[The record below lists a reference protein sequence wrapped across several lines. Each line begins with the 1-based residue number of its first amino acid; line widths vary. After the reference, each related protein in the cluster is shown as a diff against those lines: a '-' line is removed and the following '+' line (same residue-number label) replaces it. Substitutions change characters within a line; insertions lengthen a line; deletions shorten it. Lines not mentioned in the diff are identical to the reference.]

1 MTVET
6 YVAYLLTVAV
16 FFATPPDTSQL
27 LIISNSINHGL
38 NRSTN
43 TIAGDLLANAIQIAA
58 AGLGLAAIVAA
69 STYTFTVIKWLG
81 VAYLVWTGV
90 KILKSES
97 TSFSSNDV
105 SSKTSSW
112 TLFRQ
117 GFFTSLSNPF
127 AIVFFGALF
136 PQFIEPDHSLPLQIL
151 ILGGAYLI
159 IDGLI
164 LVTWGWL
171 GIRAANV
178 LRRYSS
184 RLVNRCCGLVMIF
197 AAALLASK
205 SASGF

>member
-6 YVAYLLTVAV
+6 YVAYLLAVAA

-38 NRSTN
+38 NRSIN

-69 STYTFTVIKWLG
+69 SNHAFTIIKWLG

-90 KILKSES
+90 RIFRSEAMD
-97 TSFSSNDV
+97 FSSSGV
-105 SSKTSSW
+105 SPKTTSW

-136 PQFIEPDHSLPLQIL
+136 PQFIEPDHGLPFQII
-151 ILGGAYLI
+151 ILGGAYLVV
-159 IDGLI
+159 DGLI
-164 LVTWGWL
+164 LVAWGWL

-178 LRRYSS
+178 LRQHSS
-184 RLVNRCCGLVMIF
+184 RLVSRCCGLVMIL
-197 AAALLASK
+197 AAVLLASK
-205 SASGF
+205 SVSGF